1 MRVAIGSDHA
11 GFVLKDELRVE
22 LEKWGHTVL
31 DMGCAGTDAADYPDY
46 AHQVSAAVLD
56 GRAERGVLV
65 CSTGVGI
72 SIAANRHAGIRCALC
87 HNCDVAYR
95 ARTHNDANVA
105 AFGARYTTFLDARA
119 MLQVFL
125 GTHFSGEERHR
136 RRVDHIEPCAR

>member
-22 LEKWGHTVL
+22 LQKWGHAVL
-31 DMGCAGTDAADYPDY
+31 DMGCASTDAADYPDY
-46 AHQVSAAVLD
+46 AHLVATAIAE
-56 GRAERGVLV
+56 GRADRGVLV
-65 CSTGVGI
+65 CSTGIGV
-72 SIAANRHAGIRCALC
+72 SMAANRHHGIRCALC
-87 HNCDVAYR
+87 HNCDSAYR
-95 ARTHNDANVA
+95 ARTHNDANVI

-136 RRVDHIEPCAR
+136 RRIDHIEPCSG